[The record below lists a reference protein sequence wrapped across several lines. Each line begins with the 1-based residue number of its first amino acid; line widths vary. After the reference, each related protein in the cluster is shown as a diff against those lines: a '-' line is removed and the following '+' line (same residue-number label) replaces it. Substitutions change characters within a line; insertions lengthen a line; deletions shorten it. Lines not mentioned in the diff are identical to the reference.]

1 MITGTAGNFLR
12 GRCPC
17 WLKSARRSVSSRLM
31 PSSVAIASAQTPW
44 RDCGCLARSRRLPEP
59 ATRRHR
65 HLFGATCDYEI
76 LDAACNLTD
85 AFRRRESE
93 GAEKA
98 VRQQR
103 ARSEGCLW
111 RETLQSRPSTALA
124 RGVRSANR
132 ARASRRLGY
141 FYFNEEQHQGRA
153 ATLTAIRHRASS
165 LSIPGAV
172 VAVKGP
178 GCEGS
183 RGLVCT
189 LPIQVEGPGPPRLGG
204 VPCVRD
210 N

>member
-153 ATLTAIRHRASS
+153 TRKRRGGGWRSMSRHTRCCCGNKRPR
-165 LSIPGAV
+165 L
-172 VAVKGP
+172 
-178 GCEGS
+178 
-183 RGLVCT
+183 RR
-189 LPIQVEGPGPPRLGG
+189 QPGPSLHATNPG
-204 VPCVRD
+204 
-210 N
+210 